1 MQHYTF
7 DNSHLPII
15 VRVPIHII
23 ITLFLSVIALKVVL
37 TSLDFFQIGLL
48 WLQSNSDLGI
58 MIAVLVLI
66 ISFLVFDSLLTPLTD
81 TGGFLISLYT
91 SVKEEY
97 DVRVYLRR
105 EYTST
110 MDEMDYIRENFA
122 KNFDLKSFCEFTEAD
137 KALEGILLSSQMDV
151 IPDQVENMRV
161 EMLNLEIPETVNAES
176 LMEIN
181 TEFPGT
187 VNIELLEMEVK
198 TPEVAN
204 AEPLE
209 EVKVEPEVDLG
220 VIKNF
225 DDILEGVNIVN
236 GPPIDLKTFGDFGK
250 PLEDIVVAVN
260 PNEKPLEDLD
270 VVISPNDIAER
281 LRLISATN
289 KELIDAK
296 NEVDKDSAKFPS
308 KMRAKFPSK
317 VSDSSP
323 GHEDTFYSDLRKLKE
338 KQNNL

>member
-23 ITLFLSVIALKVVL
+23 ITLSLSVIALKVVL
-37 TSLDFFQIGLL
+37 TALDFFQIGLV
-48 WLQSNSDLGI
+48 WLQSNSDLGL

-66 ISFLVFDSLLTPLTD
+66 ISLLVFDSLLMPLTD

-91 SVKEEY
+91 SIKEEY
-97 DVRVYLRR
+97 DVQVYIRR

-110 MDEMDYIRENFA
+110 MDELDYIRENFA

-187 VNIELLEMEVK
+187 VNIEPLKEAKIDPLEMEVK
-198 TPEVAN
+198 VPVVTNV
-204 AEPLE
+204 EPLE
-209 EVKVEPEVDLG
+209 EVKIEPEVDLG
-220 VIKNF
+220 VIENF

-236 GPPIDLKTFGDFGK
+236 EPPIDLKTFGDFGK
-250 PLEDIVVAVN
+250 PLENIVVAVN

-270 VVISPNDIAER
+270 VVMSPNDIAER
-281 LRLISATN
+281 LRLITAAN

-296 NEVDKDSAKFPS
+296 NEVEKDS
-308 KMRAKFPSK
+308 AKFPSK